1 MFRGGCQP
9 GQGERARAEN
19 GTSCEVSVVVELG
32 GYRDGGRD
40 AAAHLEGGHGG
51 DAALASG
58 ILISLLLSR
67 SLHLRIK
74 AYEKGIQHPSGA
86 ISGFQT

>member
-40 AAAHLEGGHGG
+40 TAAHLEGGHGG
-51 DAALASG
+51 DAA
-58 ILISLLLSR
+58 
-67 SLHLRIK
+67 
-74 AYEKGIQHPSGA
+74 
-86 ISGFQT
+86 